1 MNKKLQKQTEMIVEL
16 MSFHKIY
23 CQTLSDCLKTI
34 ELDMSKIERIKIRI
48 IKQRFTD
55 CLMVIY
61 KLNPSF
67 IRQAIDTEITFL
79 IELRN
84 SIDPKDEFDCSTN
97 SDEWS

>member
-16 MSFHKIY
+16 MSFHKIH
-23 CQTLSDCLKTI
+23 CQTLS
-34 ELDMSKIERIKIRI
+34 
-48 IKQRFTD
+48 D

-61 KLNPSF
+61 KLNPSL
-67 IRQAIDTEITFL
+67 IRHAIDTEITFL

>member
-16 MSFHKIY
+16 MSFHKIH

-34 ELDMSKIERIKIRI
+34 ELDMSKIERIKIRT

-61 KLNPSF
+61 KLNPSL
-67 IRQAIDTEITFL
+67 IRHAIDTEITFL
-79 IELRN
+79 KELRN